1 MARTMNYFY
10 IIKVECGKVHKTWYK
25 IGEESSEKRIK
36 NLLDKYNQYRSNN
49 AEHIATWNIP
59 HDAEHRLTDKAI
71 HKYLKAKHK
80 NEVKPVDQ
88 VHAEHYLG
96 TSDGVTEFFEVIQPD
111 FDIVDCVNTFITTCD
126 ASLYTGIFEE
136 TKLSYEKDKYH
147 LVDNMLIEKILTKF
161 PIVDRIL
168 YKESN
173 NNVLLIGQFEHDFV
187 ASFAMCHNVVILHD
201 DKDNIH
207 QFKTARLNN
216 AIKYI
221 ETVEDLYTMNIKFD
235 LIIAN
240 PPYGKPG
247 ANITKNIIDNVYF
260 EEYVN
265 LLPANDYKR
274 NDSKDLFRYA
284 REMESINDGFN
295 DAVVTTHLCEIA
307 KEANNITLDEFEISN
322 YTDNSLKKYFYENL
336 NRPSIYVGYD
346 SGNHPSDWDSN
357 IDFIIGVRD
366 WSHGH
371 MPYTKDC
378 AQYKFNVEHSIT
390 GKELEESR
398 NNTYY
403 KSLGKVRVHFN
414 AVRFKSPAEHNNFV
428 KFIYSRDGF
437 RFASKIF
444 TALNTDGNT
453 NFDVL
458 PKVDWTHSW
467 TVEEILKDYGYTDL
481 EIENIME
488 DLDNFKGMDD

>member
-71 HKYLKAKHK
+71 HKYLKTKHK

-96 TSDGVTEFFEVIQPD
+96 TNDGVTEFFEVIQPD

-126 ASLYTGIFEE
+126 ASLYTGTFEE

-161 PIVDRIL
+161 PIVDRML

-187 ASFAMCHNVVILHD
+187 ASFAMCHNVIILHD

-207 QFKTARLNN
+207 QFETTRLNN

-274 NDSKDLFRYA
+274 NTEKNLFKYA
-284 REMESINDGFN
+284 REMESINDGFK
-295 DAVVTTHLCEIA
+295 DAKVTTHLCKIV
-307 KEANNITLDEFEISN
+307 KDANNMTVDEFEISN
-322 YTDNSLKKYFYENL
+322 YIDRSLDKYFYENFKA
-336 NRPSIYVGYD
+336 NSIWVYATSCTKVDYVK
-346 SGNHPSDWDSN
+346 NWDLSKVV
-357 IDFIIGVRD
+357 IMACRD
-366 WSHGH
+366 VAHGH

-378 AQYKFNVEHSIT
+378 LSYKLN
-390 GKELEESR
+390 
-398 NNTYY
+398 Y
-403 KSLGKVRVHFN
+403 N
-414 AVRFKSPAEHNNFV
+414 AVLPEAVTEKAAHNLCVMEMATAQEKNNLV
-428 KFIYSRDGF
+428 KFIYSKNGF
-437 RFASKIF
+437 RFISKTF
-444 TALNTDGNT
+444 VAMNKDGGFELT
-453 NFDVL
+453 NVF
-458 PKVDWTHSW
+458 PKVDWTRSW

>member
-71 HKYLKAKHK
+71 HKFLKAKHK

-96 TSDGVTEFFEVIQPD
+96 TSDGVTEFFEIIQPD

-161 PIVDRIL
+161 TIVDRML

-187 ASFAMCHNVVILHD
+187 ASFAMCHNVIILHD

-207 QFKTARLNN
+207 QFEMTRLNN

-265 LLPANDYKR
+265 LLPA
-274 NDSKDLFRYA
+274 
-284 REMESINDGFN
+284 
-295 DAVVTTHLCEIA
+295 
-307 KEANNITLDEFEISN
+307 
-322 YTDNSLKKYFYENL
+322 
-336 NRPSIYVGYD
+336 
-346 SGNHPSDWDSN
+346 
-357 IDFIIGVRD
+357 
-366 WSHGH
+366 
-371 MPYTKDC
+371 
-378 AQYKFNVEHSIT
+378 
-390 GKELEESR
+390 
-398 NNTYY
+398 
-403 KSLGKVRVHFN
+403 
-414 AVRFKSPAEHNNFV
+414 
-428 KFIYSRDGF
+428 
-437 RFASKIF
+437 
-444 TALNTDGNT
+444 
-453 NFDVL
+453 
-458 PKVDWTHSW
+458 
-467 TVEEILKDYGYTDL
+467 TVYLMMI
-481 EIENIME
+481 
-488 DLDNFKGMDD
+488 